1 MHNRV
6 MGAIRLILTVAAA
19 LYISA
24 CAPPPEQRAEFF
36 VFGTLLEVLVRGVEP
51 ERAEQ
56 AFADVQQALQTMHRD
71 WHPWEPGALT
81 AINQAIAEGRKVLAP
96 PDIRSLVAHST
107 EMEVLTGG
115 LFNAAAGGL
124 VALWGFHTSEY
135 PVTRAPPSAAAIQ
148 AWLDTGASMGDLRVS
163 GETLFSSNPAVQ
175 LDFNGIAKGYAV
187 DRVLEILARHGIR
200 SALVNAG
207 GDLKAVGGSPERP
220 WRVGIRQPGGGAAGG
235 IEIYGEDAVF
245 TSGVDQR
252 YLEQDGVRYPHIL
265 DPRSGLPVR
274 GLASATVVSA
284 EAWRADAAATALM
297 VAGPDE
303 WAALTE
309 RLGLEQVL
317 VIDEQGQYHAT
328 RAMAD
333 RLLLPPEQ
341 AARLRVVER

>member
-1 MHNRV
+1 
-6 MGAIRLILTVAAA
+6 MGAIKLIAAVTLA
-19 LYISA
+19 LCISA

-51 ERAEQ
+51 ERAER

-81 AINQAIAEGRKVLAP
+81 AINQAIAGGRKVQAP
-96 PDIRSLVAHST
+96 PDILSLVALSA
-107 EMEVLTGG
+107 EMEALTGG
-115 LFNAAAGGL
+115 RFNAAAGGL
-124 VALWGFHTSEY
+124 VALWGFHTSEF
-135 PVTRAPPSAAAIQ
+135 PVTSAPPTSAAIQ

-163 GETLFSSNPAVQ
+163 GETLSSSNPAVQ
-175 LDFNGIAKGYAV
+175 LDFSGIAKGYAV
-187 DRVLEILARHGIR
+187 DRVLKILARHGIR

-207 GDLKAVGGSPERP
+207 GDLKAVGGAPHRP

-235 IEIYGEDAVF
+235 IEIDGEDAVF

-252 YLEQDGVRYPHIL
+252 YLERDGVRYPHIL

-274 GLASATVVSA
+274 GLASVTVVSA

-303 WAALTE
+303 WAALAE
-309 RLGLEQVL
+309 RLGMQQVL
-317 VIDEQGQYHAT
+317 VIDEQGQYFAT

-341 AARLRVVER
+341 ATRLRVVER

>member
-1 MHNRV
+1 MK
-6 MGAIRLILTVAAA
+6 LIAVLTVA
-19 LYISA
+19 LCISA
-24 CAPPPEQRAEFF
+24 CTPPPEQRAEFF

-51 ERAEQ
+51 ERAEP
-56 AFADVQQALQTMHRD
+56 AFAEVQQALQTMHRD

-81 AINQAIAEGRKVLAP
+81 AINQAIAEGRGVTAP
-96 PDIRSLVAHST
+96 TDILSLVALSA
-107 EMEVLTGG
+107 EMEGLTGG
-115 LFNAAAGGL
+115 RFNAAAGGL

-135 PVTRAPPSAAAIQ
+135 PVTRAPPSAAVIQ
-148 AWLDTGASMGDLRVS
+148 AWLDTGPSMGDLRIA

-175 LDFNGIAKGYAV
+175 LDFSGIAKGYAV

-220 WRVGIRQPGGGAAGG
+220 WRVGIRQPGDGAAGG
-235 IEIYGEDAVF
+235 IEIYDEDAVF

-252 YLEQDGVRYPHIL
+252 FLEQDGVRYPHIL

-274 GLASATVVSA
+274 GLASATVVTA
-284 EAWRADAAATALM
+284 AAWRADAAATALM
-297 VAGPDE
+297 VAGPHE
-303 WAALTE
+303 WAALAE

-317 VIDEQGQYHAT
+317 VIDEQGQFHAT

-341 AARLRVVER
+341 AARLHVINR